1 MKEAIIEIL
10 QAGYED
16 GKVPRRDVA
25 SFVLLL
31 AALLI
36 AIAGLVAGTEVVMQI
51 TTLAAVL
58 ALVVSMRLVVKPT
71 GGIRG
76 VYLAGAAL
84 SALTMAAGF
93 VPSLNDG
100 RIAVEPACAALLITS
115 GALFAARLKASPT
128 AETPA
133 PSAG

>member
-10 QAGYED
+10 QAGSED
-16 GKVPRRDVA
+16 GKVQRRDVA
-25 SFVLLL
+25 SIVLLL
-31 AALLI
+31 GALLI
-36 AIAGLVAGTEVVMQI
+36 AVAGIAARTEAILQV
-51 TTLAAVL
+51 TTLVAVL

-71 GGIRG
+71 GGTRG
-76 VYLAGAAL
+76 VYLVGAAL

-100 RIAVEPACAALLITS
+100 SIALEPACAALLITS

-128 AETPA
+128 AAVPA